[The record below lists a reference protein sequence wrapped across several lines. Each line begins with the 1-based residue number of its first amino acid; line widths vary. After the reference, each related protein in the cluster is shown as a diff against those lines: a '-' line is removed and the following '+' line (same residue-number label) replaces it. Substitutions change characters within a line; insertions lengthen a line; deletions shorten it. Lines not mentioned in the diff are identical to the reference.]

1 MDKVLDADLRQ
12 RVVDS
17 IGALLPQVL
26 KRELPAMPEN
36 IRLFD
41 ELGLSSSKTLELL
54 LALEEDLDIHVDVED
69 IDRSS
74 LETIGSMADFVA
86 EHATGNE

>member
-26 KRELPAMPEN
+26 KRDLPAMPED

-54 LALEEDLDIHVDVED
+54 LALEEDLGIEVDVDE
-69 IDRSS
+69 IDRGDLVS
-74 LETIGSMADFVA
+74 IGAFADFVTR
-86 EHATGNE
+86 HATFL

>member
-12 RVVDS
+12 RVMDS

-26 KRELPAMPEN
+26 KRDLPAMPED

-54 LALEEDLDIHVDVED
+54 LALEDDLGIEVDVDE
-69 IDRSS
+69 IDRGDLVS
-74 LETIGSMADFVA
+74 IGAFADFVA
-86 EHATGNE
+86 QHATPL

>member
-12 RVVDS
+12 RVMDS
-17 IGALLPQVL
+17 IGALLPRVL
-26 KRELPAMPEN
+26 KRDLPAMPED

-54 LALEEDLDIHVDVED
+54 LALEDDLGIEVDVDE
-69 IDRSS
+69 IDRGDLVS
-74 LETIGSMADFVA
+74 IGAFADFVA
-86 EHATGNE
+86 QHATPL

>member
-1 MDKVLDADLRQ
+1 MDQEDLRK
-12 RVVDS
+12 RVVDR
-17 IGALLPQVL
+17 IGVLLPTITGRQDVA
-26 KRELPAMPEN
+26 AMPEET
-36 IRLFD
+36 RLFD

-74 LETIGSMADFVA
+74 LETIGSMADFVSD
-86 EHATGNE
+86 HATGNE

>member
-1 MDKVLDADLRQ
+1 MDQDLRK

-17 IGALLPQVL
+17 IETLLPGIAGQDVATMA
-26 KRELPAMPEN
+26 EDT
-36 IRLFD
+36 RLFD

-69 IDRSS
+69 IERSS
-74 LETIGSMADFVA
+74 LETIGSMADFVTA
-86 EHATGNE
+86 HATGIE

>member
-1 MDKVLDADLRQ
+1 MDKVLDAELRQ

-17 IGALLPQVL
+17 IGMLLPQVL
-26 KRELPAMPEN
+26 KRDLPAMPED

-54 LALEEDLDIHVDVED
+54 LALEEDLGIEVDVDE
-69 IDRSS
+69 IDRGDLVS
-74 LETIGSMADFVA
+74 IGAFADFVA
-86 EHATGNE
+86 QHATPL

>member
-12 RVVDS
+12 RVMDS

-26 KRELPAMPEN
+26 KRDLPAMPED

-54 LALEEDLDIHVDVED
+54 LALEDDLSIEVDVDE
-69 IDRSS
+69 IDRGDLVS
-74 LETIGSMADFVA
+74 IGAFADFVA
-86 EHATGNE
+86 QHATPL

>member
-1 MDKVLDADLRQ
+1 MDKVLDADLRR

-17 IGALLPQVL
+17 IGALLPRVL
-26 KRELPAMPEN
+26 KRELSEIPED

-54 LALEEDLDIHVDVED
+54 LALEEELGIEVDVDE
-69 IDRSS
+69 IDRGDLVS
-74 LETIGSMADFVA
+74 IGAFADFVTA
-86 EHATGNE
+86 HATTL

>member
-1 MDKVLDADLRQ
+1 MDQDLRK

-17 IGALLPQVL
+17 IG
-26 KRELPAMPEN
+26 ELVPAITGRDVAAMPEET
-36 IRLFD
+36 RLFD

-54 LALEEDLDIHVDVED
+54 LALEEDLDIHVDVEE

-86 EHATGNE
+86 DHATGNE

>member
-1 MDKVLDADLRQ
+1 MDKVLDAELRR

-17 IGALLPQVL
+17 LGTLLPQVL
-26 KRELPAMPEN
+26 KRDLGAVPEE

-54 LALEEDLDIHVDVED
+54 LALEEDLGIQVDVDE
-69 IDRSS
+69 IDRGDLVS
-74 LETIGSMADFVA
+74 IGAFADFVTQ
-86 EHATGNE
+86 HATTL